1 MIKMFKVQLV
11 VITTMITNIMN
22 LFLSLSILMPLFQL
36 PMLNF
41 YLEFPEFSLNPKIG
55 EDIGLKKQN
64 KTMLAVMQS
73 LTCNLVLK
81 QTINQ
86 QLKAFLRAPSAAAE
100 ISVLCSILPS
110 FLPLWVF

>member
-22 LFLSLSILMPLFQL
+22 LFLSLSILMPFFQL

-55 EDIGLKKQN
+55 EDIGLKQKQN
-64 KTMLAVMQS
+64 NASCHAVVDVQS
-73 LTCNLVLK
+73 CFEADN
-81 QTINQ
+81 
-86 QLKAFLRAPSAAAE
+86 
-100 ISVLCSILPS
+100 
-110 FLPLWVF
+110 